1 VTGPATTLAIL
12 VPQEEEG
19 EMEDPGP
26 ESVLLLGEGG
36 EQGAQSSPA
45 SLLCPSRGL
54 LLELEPMLHC
64 QESAALT
71 VKTESSREQA
81 RKHSPCL
88 IWSCLPSHKAPLL

>member
-1 VTGPATTLAIL
+1 MTGPATPLAVL

-26 ESVLLLGEGG
+26 GSVLLLGGGG
-36 EQGAQSSPA
+36 EQGAQSAPA

-64 QESAALT
+64 QESATLT
-71 VKTESSREQA
+71 FLNSEIRVQVTKLTTRWKVEDR
-81 RKHSPCL
+81 
-88 IWSCLPSHKAPLL
+88 